1 MAECRLRYGFL
12 HNHHRLVKQLELD
25 SLFPHLIAAAL
36 VTLNEKDLIKSE
48 PTFSQATDRLLTIL
62 HRRATTDSTVLRRFL
77 DLLSDPDIAAGQN
90 LSPLLDRIRHD
101 SESESVSSQFS
112 YSDGV
117 LVEDHN
123 AALKEHERAIVDSLS
138 VGEVLPELVA
148 RGVVSAQEN
157 EDIRCFIYNCYVST
171 LYCVLIIVNCSCC

>member
-1 MAECRLRYGFL
+1 MAESRLRYGFL

-25 SLFPHLIAAAL
+25 SLMPHLVAEGL
-36 VTLNEKDLIKSE
+36 VSLNDKELIKSE
-48 PTFSQATDRLLTIL
+48 KTTSQAIDRLLTLL
-62 HRRATTDSTVLRRFL
+62 HRRVTVDATVLPRFL
-77 DLLSDPDIAAGQN
+77 ELLSNPDIASGQN

-101 SESESVSSQFS
+101 SESESVSSRFS
-112 YSDGV
+112 YNDGV

-123 AALKEHERAIVDSLS
+123 ASLKKHEKDIVESLS

-157 EDIRCFIYNCYVST
+157 EDIRYCPVSQ
-171 LYCVLIIVNCSCC
+171 